1 MGLLRALKALGLTI
15 LNFCYRSR
23 GDRGS
28 ISVLITVIGERMLL
42 IFVRYW
48 WMYIFELLLL
58 GKVVSEVE

>member
-28 ISVLITVIGERMLL
+28 VSVLMIVTGERMLL
-42 IFVRYW
+42 TFVRLW
-48 WMYIFELLLL
+48 
-58 GKVVSEVE
+58 

>member
-28 ISVLITVIGERMLL
+28 TNVLMIIIGDNMLL
-42 IFVRYW
+42 VF
-48 WMYIFELLLL
+48 L
-58 GKVVSEVE
+58 